1 MTNRFFGLSVVGA
14 YLVLLIPRLAMLALS
29 FSVDFCV
36 YKICVLFKHSY
47 NRCLTTLASSYV
59 MLVYSTRTFT
69 NTLEMVMAFVSAADV
84 LPNFLTLQFLATWL
98 IYLVAHCIK
107 RTSETVYLQSMLKE
121 AHDKAETMKEK
132 VAFAFAP
139 SRVYK

>member
-1 MTNRFFGLSVVGA
+1 MVGP
-14 YLVLLIPRLAMLALS
+14 YLVMLMPRLAMLALS
-29 FSVDFCV
+29 FSVDYCV
-36 YKICVLFKHSY
+36 YKICVLYKHSY

-69 NTLEMVMAFVSAADV
+69 NTLEMVIAFVSAADV

-132 VAFAFAP
+132 VAFAV
-139 SRVYK
+139 SQ

>member
-1 MTNRFFGLSVVGA
+1 MGP

-29 FSVDFCV
+29 FSVDYCV
-36 YKICVLFKHSY
+36 YKICVLYKHSY

-69 NTLEMVMAFVSAADV
+69 NTLEMVKVIRFVT
-84 LPNFLTLQFLATWL
+84 TLFINIPIPQFMATWL

-121 AHDKAETMKEK
+121 AHENAETMKEK
-132 VAFAFAP
+132 VVL
-139 SRVYK
+139 VYS

>member
-1 MTNRFFGLSVVGA
+1 MSNRFFGLSVVGA
-14 YLVLLIPRLAMLALS
+14 YLVLLMPRLAMLALS

-69 NTLEMVMAFVSAADV
+69 NTLEMVNVILLVTDIFAYFTNPAVFGDVADI
-84 LPNFLTLQFLATWL
+84 LGGALHQKD
-98 IYLVAHCIK
+98 I
-107 RTSETVYLQSMLKE
+107 
-121 AHDKAETMKEK
+121 
-132 VAFAFAP
+132 
-139 SRVYK
+139 

>member
-1 MTNRFFGLSVVGA
+1 MNYMTNRFFGLSVVGA
-14 YLVLLIPRLAMLALS
+14 YLVLLMPRLAMLALS

-69 NTLEMVMAFVSAADV
+69 NTLEMVNVI
-84 LPNFLTLQFLATWL
+84 L
-98 IYLVAHCIK
+98 LVTDLFCLL
-107 RTSETVYLQSMLKE
+107 YQSCS
-121 AHDKAETMKEK
+121 
-132 VAFAFAP
+132 FW
-139 SRVYK
+139 RRG